1 MLQDNNFSHIF
12 KRVESEFLLT
22 TEDGDFVNME
32 CTTWLDLSNEM
43 EKTISSEPEWETD
56 LHQIKSIER
65 NDMVPLLPINDSLPD
80 QLL

>member
-65 NDMVPLLPINDSLPD
+65 NDMVPLLPINDSLAD

>member
-1 MLQDNNFSHIF
+1 MLQDENFSHIF

-43 EKTISSEPEWETD
+43 EKTTSS
-56 LHQIKSIER
+56 
-65 NDMVPLLPINDSLPD
+65 
-80 QLL
+80 